1 MRLYSGKIP
10 LIGTEIVKSLA
21 EAGDI
26 EVTDRGEAEMDVQ
39 AVLKEYVR
47 LDREITEKAKD
58 LLQKKNLPYE
68 QFGKI
73 KRTLAGEKAFGLGED
88 GLEWMTTQMIE
99 SFMQSPHVEE
109 IYVEDTVLRKRMSD
123 ILKKHMQVD
132 EELDEEVRRRIKNLE
147 EGTSTWEVEYGKVL
161 GSDQAEPRAGS
172 VVGPGRLPPP
182 AMSSARQAALRS
194 TRRPSYPPPRLNI
207 ARTSWSMAL
216 ATAGRVGSSA
226 RKPGV
231 VWTRAF

>member
-10 LIGTEIVKSLA
+10 LVGTEIVKSLT

-26 EVTDRGEAEMDVQ
+26 EVTDRTEAEMDVQ
-39 AVLKEYVR
+39 AVLKEYLR

-58 LLQKKNLPYE
+58 LLQKRNLPYE
-68 QFGKI
+68 EFGKI
-73 KRTLAGEKAFGLGED
+73 KRKLAGEKAFGLGED

-99 SFMQSPHVEE
+99 SFMQSPHIEE
-109 IYVEDTVLRKRMSD
+109 IYVEDTVLRKRMGD

-161 GSDQAEPRAGS
+161 DQIKRNRG
-172 VVGPGRLPPP
+172 LD
-182 AMSSARQAALRS
+182 Q
-194 TRRPSYPPPRLNI
+194 
-207 ARTSWSMAL
+207 
-216 ATAGRVGSSA
+216 
-226 RKPGV
+226 
-231 VWTRAF
+231 